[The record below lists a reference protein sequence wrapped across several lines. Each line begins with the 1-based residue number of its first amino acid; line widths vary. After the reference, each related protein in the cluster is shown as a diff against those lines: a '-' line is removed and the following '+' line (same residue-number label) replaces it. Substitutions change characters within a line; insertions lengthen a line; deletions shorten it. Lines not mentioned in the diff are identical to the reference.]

1 MTGISPA
8 LSRLEQAL
16 LRLEA
21 AVEARERRH
30 AAERAELTQALA
42 TARDDQTRTAS
53 TAELVSVRLDGV
65 IERLNAVLEA

>member
-16 LRLEA
+16 LRLET
-21 AVEARERRH
+21 AVEVRERRFV
-30 AAERAELTQALA
+30 AERTQLTQALA
-42 TARDDQTRTAS
+42 AARDDQARTAS